1 VQRTVAFVLDSWHNQ
16 LNPEINKNVWSDRE
30 EKAMFEAHQQHG
42 NKWTEIAKCFP
53 GRTDNDIKNH
63 FYSML
68 RRSLRRVN
76 KLLGMRNSTQRI
88 KLIKPSVLSSFFSN
102 NNANPLECKRNS
114 PLTQKYLLLS
124 LSSPKPSLSKAR
136 VLRRERGRDS
146 KNSFSKLQIISN
158 IVPMQRGV

>member
-1 VQRTVAFVLDSWHNQ
+1 MQRAVELSLRSWHNH
-16 LNPEINKNVWSDRE
+16 LDPAINKNAWSERE

-42 NKWTEIAKCFP
+42 NKWTEIAKLFP

-88 KLIKPSVLSSFFSN
+88 KLIKPSVLSQFFSN
-102 NNANPLECKRNS
+102 AHASNSDCKCNQQ
-114 PLTQKYLLLS
+114 LTQKYLLLS
-124 LSSPKPSLSKAR
+124 SNSP
-136 VLRRERGRDS
+136 RRSRSRGGDWKRRRRRGF
-146 KNSFSKLQIISN
+146 NS
-158 IVPMQRGV
+158 